1 MEYIFDQI
9 YIKYILYQKY
19 IRYYIDRQ
27 FRRYFTSFKYYLTL
41 DIPVDTFAVNQAH
54 NLNIFNSKKNVKLF
68 EIRKKWKFL
77 AFLGQRMGFPSYLV
91 IFLLHS
97 IKDDDLRYYTE
108 YYLW

>member
-68 EIRKKWKFL
+68 EIRKKLEISCIF
-77 AFLGQRMGFPSYLV
+77 RSENGFPKLFGHFSSA
-91 IFLLHS
+91 FD
-97 IKDDDLRYYTE
+97 KR
-108 YYLW
+108 